1 MITQRH
7 ETDVLV
13 IGGSAGGLY
22 AAITAQEQGASVM
35 VVAKALLGRGG
46 CSATFGYLG
55 ATYQEKDKDR
65 KLVQLDS
72 TQDKSFPDKIKYY
85 GHFLVDQEFAK
96 KAWSYTDRFFQR
108 MEEFGLY
115 IRRTDDGTLVTAGDF
130 GYGPVSPK
138 HGNSGKGVIDVL
150 RGRIFSRGIPV
161 LEESMGVS
169 LI

>member
-96 KAWSYTDRFFQR
+96 KAWSYTDRFFHR

-115 IRRTDDGTLVTAGDF
+115 IRRTDDERPLGEARQLDF
-130 GYGPVSPK
+130 GHSPV
-138 HGNSGKGVIDVL
+138 
-150 RGRIFSRGIPV
+150 IFASRTTLPQV
-161 LEESMGVS
+161 SVSRSM
-169 LI
+169 